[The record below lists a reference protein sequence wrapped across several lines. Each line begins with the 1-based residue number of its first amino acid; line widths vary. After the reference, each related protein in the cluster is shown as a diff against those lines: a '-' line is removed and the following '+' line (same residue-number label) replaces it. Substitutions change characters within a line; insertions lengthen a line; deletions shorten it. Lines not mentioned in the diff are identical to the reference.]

1 MSVALANRDKRSIA
15 VDLHTEAGK
24 AVLDRLLETAD
35 VFLTNF
41 RPGAL
46 ERLGLDAAT
55 LTERFPRLVYARGTA
70 TGSAGRTPTMRG
82 TTPRPSSP
90 AAAWPT
96 C

>member
-1 MSVALANRDKRSIA
+1 MSVALANWGKRSIA

-46 ERLGLDAAT
+46 ERLEHSEAILLGLEYSWEQIAE
-55 LTERFPRLVYARGTA
+55 LKQ
-70 TGSAGRTPTMRG
+70 AGAVP
-82 TTPRPSSP
+82 
-90 AAAWPT
+90 
-96 C
+96 